1 MLDKYYQ
8 LVTNQNDK
16 KAELYIY
23 GDISSLDYDSS
34 KSTSAN
40 SLVRA
45 LAELTDIDEINVYIN
60 SCGGEVGEGLA
71 IYNALKRHSAKVTT
85 YCDGLAASIASVI
98 FMAGDER
105 VMSNSS
111 LLFVHNAW
119 TYTAGNA
126 SELRKSAD
134 DLDKLTK
141 ASINAYLEHVNIDE
155 VELKQL
161 LDEETWLDA
170 TECIDKGFATKI
182 VQSKSNKN
190 VNQSVK
196 QRIFEQLKSKQSQK
210 GELSPVAPVQPHKEN
225 LFINLLESLVEK

>member
-1 MLDKYYQ
+1 MERRKNVRQVLSIS
-8 LVTNQNDK
+8 
-16 KAELYIY
+16 YIY
-23 GDISSLDYDSS
+23 GDISSWDYDSS

-40 SLVRA
+40 SLVKA

-126 SELRKSAD
+126 SELRKSEM
-134 DLDKLTK
+134 
-141 ASINAYLEHVNIDE
+141 I
-155 VELKQL
+155 
-161 LDEETWLDA
+161 
-170 TECIDKGFATKI
+170 
-182 VQSKSNKN
+182 
-190 VNQSVK
+190 
-196 QRIFEQLKSKQSQK
+196 
-210 GELSPVAPVQPHKEN
+210 
-225 LFINLLESLVEK
+225 

>member
-23 GDISSLDYDSS
+23 GDISSWDYDSS

-40 SLVRA
+40 SLVKA
-45 LAELTDIDEINVYIN
+45 LVELTDINEINVYIN

-182 VQSKSNKN
+182 AQSKSNKN